1 MDSICE
7 QTRLRGLDLQIL
19 VMASR
24 DRKNPNFAGGD
35 LTLTEVSERLAAS
48 GHSVT
53 YLCSSLPKLKHEEFI
68 RGIRVLRFGSVWTA
82 SLLAFFYYVR
92 NRGKYRVV
100 LQEALGGLRV
110 PYFGPFYIRK
120 PLVAVWYQRNDRIFH
135 YQFNRVV
142 AGFLR
147 ILEYAVAAVHRH
159 RLVLCPSK
167 RSLIDLEELGFDRL
181 LIRTYTPG
189 IDEVVLARSPQALQS
204 KRENMLMW
212 IGKIRKF
219 KCPHHAIMALDRVR
233 KAIPDCTLV
242 IAGYPEDW
250 RYLNH
255 LKEIGNKLK
264 LNNALIFRFRIS
276 EEEKGLLLLKTKA
289 LLITSPVEGFANV
302 ASEANACGVPVVAT
316 YGVPSDVVTNDVN
329 GFRVPFGDVQA
340 MAAACERILLDNETF
355 ERLSRRSVQVARGR
369 DWNQTT
375 TTFLAALE
383 EASMTAHNEIGN
395 P

>member
-1 MDSICE
+1 
-7 QTRLRGLDLQIL
+7 
-19 VMASR
+19 MASR

-35 LTLTEVSERLAAS
+35 LTLTEVSERLAAR

-53 YLCSSLPKLKHEEFI
+53 YLCSSLPKLKHEEFV
-68 RGIRVLRFGSVWTA
+68 RGIRVL
-82 SLLAFFYYVR
+82 
-92 NRGKYRVV
+92 

-110 PYFGPFYIRK
+110 PYFGAFYVRK
-120 PLVAVWYQRNDRIFH
+120 PLVAVWYQRNDRIFR
-135 YQFNRVV
+135 YQYNRIV

-147 ILEYAVAAVHRH
+147 TLEYAVARVHMH

-167 RSLIDLEELGFDRL
+167 RSLTDLEELGFDRL

-189 IDEVVLARSPQALQS
+189 IDKSVLARSSQALQS
-204 KRENMLMW
+204 KRENMLIW

-219 KCPHHAIMALDRVR
+219 KCPHHAIIALDMVR
-233 KAIPDCTLV
+233 KSVPDCSLV
-242 IAGYPEDW
+242 IAGYPEDR

-302 ASEANACGVPVVAT
+302 ASEANACGTPVVAT

-329 GFRVPFGDVQA
+329 GFRVPFGDMQA
-340 MAAACERILLDNETF
+340 MAAACERILLDNDTF
-355 ERLSRRSVQVARGR
+355 ERLSRRSVQVAKGR

-395 P
+395 